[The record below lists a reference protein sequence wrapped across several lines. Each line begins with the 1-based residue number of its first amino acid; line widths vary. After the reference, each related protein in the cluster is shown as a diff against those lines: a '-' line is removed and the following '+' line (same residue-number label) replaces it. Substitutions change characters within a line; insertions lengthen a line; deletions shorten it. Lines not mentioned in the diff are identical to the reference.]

1 MAFKK
6 RGHVCSDKA
15 MLIFFHHVTWPC
27 LPRNGIKTI
36 DTAGTT
42 KSWVKLVQCPVH
54 ISVWQ
59 KPGSPSRVPK
69 SWWFQWFQRI
79 YPRTWSFS
87 PLIYP
92 KKMVILLVSDRF
104 HRITE
109 PDFSETDPCHDG
121 VKHQR
126 TSKWTC
132 LEQRKMEMFTAKPWD
147 FTWNYPEY
155 MGILM
160 GWKMMELDL
169 GNLIGTMVKS
179 PPDLRYEP
187 LKK

>member
-59 KPGSPSRVPK
+59 KPGSPSHGGFSDFRGFTQEPGHLAHWFTQK
-69 SWWFQWFQRI
+69 KWWFYWWVTDSIGSPNQIFPKQIRAMTGWNTSGLRNGHVLSSARWRCSQQNHGISRGI
-79 YPRTWSFS
+79 TQSTWEFWW
-87 PLIYP
+87 
-92 KKMVILLVSDRF
+92 D
-104 HRITE
+104 E
-109 PDFSETDPCHDG
+109 
-121 VKHQR
+121 
-126 TSKWTC
+126 KWWSWT
-132 LEQRKMEMFTAKPWD
+132 
-147 FTWNYPEY
+147 
-155 MGILM
+155 
-160 GWKMMELDL
+160 
-169 GNLIGTMVKS
+169 
-179 PPDLRYEP
+179 
-187 LKK
+187 